1 MREEQY
7 LGDPWIRSENT
18 TLTRGEKILI
28 EDLNKNCDIHKLISN
43 YSEVAFS
50 NDEKKVCVYLNYMQQ
65 D

>member
-1 MREEQY
+1 MREEQD

-28 EDLNKNCDIHKLISN
+28 EDLNKNCDHELISN

-50 NDEKKVCVYLNYMQQ
+50 NDEKKRYVYI
-65 D
+65 